1 MTEFLL
7 AAGSALW
14 LGVLTSI
21 SPCPL
26 ATNIAAISYIG
37 RRVDNTR
44 HVLLAGL
51 LYTIGRVVA
60 YVGLAFL
67 LVSTALSVPGVSQF
81 LQKYMHLLLGP
92 TLIIVGMFLVGLI
105 EINIGGG
112 GVSESVKQRVDRL
125 GIWGALALGVLFALA
140 FCPTS
145 AALFFGNVMASLSA
159 GSTILLPLLYGIGTA
174 LPVIGFAVLIAAR
187 LQEARGGIQ
196 CRKQNRTLGS
206 PGNRWP
212 GLGGRLLL
220 DHTVSPVTKA
230 AEERRCNCE
239 QLDLNAL
246 GRKRPFAAA
255 AVAFTALS
263 SPSFDLAS
271 GASPASTS
279 AVTWVALAV
288 LP

>member
-1 MTEFLL
+1 MTEILL

-51 LYTIGRVVA
+51 LYTTGRVVA

-105 EINIGGG
+105 EINFGGG

-125 GIWGALALGVLFALA
+125 GVWGALALGVLFALA

-174 LPVIGFAVLIAAR
+174 LPVIGFAVLIALGSKKLGEAFNAVSKTERWAR
-187 LQEARGGIQ
+187 LGTGGVILIVG
-196 CRKQNRTLGS
+196 CFLTLQS
-206 PGNRWP
+206 
-212 GLGGRLLL
+212 LL
-220 DHTVSPVTKA
+220 
-230 AEERRCNCE
+230 
-239 QLDLNAL
+239 
-246 GRKRPFAAA
+246 
-255 AVAFTALS
+255 
-263 SPSFDLAS
+263 
-271 GASPASTS
+271 
-279 AVTWVALAV
+279 
-288 LP
+288 